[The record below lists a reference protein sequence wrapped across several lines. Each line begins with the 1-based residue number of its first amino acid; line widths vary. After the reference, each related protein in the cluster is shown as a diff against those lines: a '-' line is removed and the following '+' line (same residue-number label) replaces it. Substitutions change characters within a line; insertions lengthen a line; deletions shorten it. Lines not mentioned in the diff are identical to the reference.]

1 MIGQSPATVVRAGWF
16 EARRISPLG
25 EGLVND
31 TLLVEADRGRFV
43 LQRVNAAVFPDPWG
57 IVEKVGRVVA
67 FLERRAPG
75 RVPRL
80 EPTRDGTWGWRD
92 EAGGVWR
99 LWHYVEHAR
108 TLQSLENVAQARAA
122 GQAFGE
128 LQSLLRALDSDV
140 PDPIPGFLQLD
151 HYLEELD
158 AALQAAANLTADVD
172 RWVAV
177 VDQRR
182 DLAAVFVARD
192 RLIHGDCKVNNLLFR
207 ADEDAVARI
216 LDLDTVMWGHWAWDF
231 GDLVRSAAADGG
243 EFSPQ
248 RFLALVEG
256 FLPAAGIE
264 ADPDSLLL
272 APRYVA
278 LMLGVRFL
286 TDHLRGD
293 RYFRVTARGDNLQ
306 RAEEQFQLLQRME
319 EREAE
324 LRLRLERR

>member
-1 MIGQSPATVVRAGWF
+1 
-16 EARRISPLG
+16 
-25 EGLVND
+25 
-31 TLLVEADRGRFV
+31 
-43 LQRVNAAVFPDPWG
+43 
-57 IVEKVGRVVA
+57 
-67 FLERRAPG
+67 
-75 RVPRL
+75 
-80 EPTRDGTWGWRD
+80 
-92 EAGGVWR
+92 
-99 LWHYVEHAR
+99 VEHAR

-158 AALQAAANLTADVD
+158 AAVQAAANLTADLE

-177 VDQRR
+177 VDQHR
-182 DLAAVFVARD
+182 DLAAVFVERD

-306 RAEEQFQLLQRME
+306 RAVEQFQLLARME